1 MSLRP
6 SSSVVVMF
14 TSTFSSSSYALL
26 QLEPQRR
33 DPLAVAPRAV
43 KHGGL
48 GELPRH
54 VALRALQVFG
64 DARMRRQHPPDD
76 VVHGIGDD
84 GARSASSPRA

>member
-1 MSLRP
+1 
-6 SSSVVVMF
+6 MF

-33 DPLAVAPRAV
+33 DPLAVAPHAV

-54 VALRALQVFG
+54 VALRTLQVFG

-76 VVHGIGDD
+76 IVHGIGDD